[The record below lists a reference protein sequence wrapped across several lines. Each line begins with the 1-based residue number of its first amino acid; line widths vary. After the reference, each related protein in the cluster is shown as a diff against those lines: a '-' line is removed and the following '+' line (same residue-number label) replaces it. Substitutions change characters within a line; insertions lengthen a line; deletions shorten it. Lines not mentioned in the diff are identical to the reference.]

1 MGGDDFDGSNAV
13 INGDFANG
21 NVVLGYTAHDA
32 NGYAGKD
39 KNFDINGGA
48 QSVKGYMWVTN
59 AEQLQDINTNLSGN
73 YALKNDIDASSINS
87 FIPISAD
94 STFKGTFDG
103 LENEIKNVIVNGGNG
118 TFYYIFNQV

>member
-1 MGGDDFDGSNAV
+1 MGKLEADTLRFEGSRIVLDTDNIKLGGDDFDGSNAV

-73 YALKNDIDASSINS
+73 YALKNDIDASSINRL
-87 FIPISAD
+87 
-94 STFKGTFDG
+94 
-103 LENEIKNVIVNGGNG
+103 LE
-118 TFYYIFNQV
+118 QL

>member
-1 MGGDDFDGSNAV
+1 MSIWVNWKQTHCRFEGSRIVLDTDNIKLGGDDFDGSNAV

-39 KNFDINGGA
+39 KNFDINGRSSECKMVICGL
-48 QSVKGYMWVTN
+48 TN

-73 YALKNDIDASSINS
+73 YA
-87 FIPISAD
+87 
-94 STFKGTFDG
+94 
-103 LENEIKNVIVNGGNG
+103 
-118 TFYYIFNQV
+118 